1 MYYNIYNDKD
11 NESYCRI
18 FESKNECYHWI
29 VNHLD
34 LSKNWNFKKM
44 KENKFEKHVKELA
57 TFSLL
62 VAITILVIVLLN
74 Q

>member
-11 NESYCRI
+11 NESYCRV

-34 LSKNWNFKKM
+34 LSKNWNMDFKAPRFVTITEPVRKV
-44 KENKFEKHVKELA
+44 NK
-57 TFSLL
+57 
-62 VAITILVIVLLN
+62 
-74 Q
+74 